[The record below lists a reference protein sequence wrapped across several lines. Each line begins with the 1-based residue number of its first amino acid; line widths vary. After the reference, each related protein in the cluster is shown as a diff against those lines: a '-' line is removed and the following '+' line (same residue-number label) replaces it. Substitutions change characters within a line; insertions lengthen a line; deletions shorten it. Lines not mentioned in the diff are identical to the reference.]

1 MTTQAQVVTTQA
13 QAMTAQTTR
22 DVDPRVNPNVSSLAL
37 RLRDFS
43 RMNPPLPPN
52 FLVTRWKRI
61 PKGLFMRLERYMV
74 LWGCL

>member
-43 RMNPPLPPN
+43 RMNPPSP
-52 FLVTRWKRI
+52 
-61 PKGLFMRLERYMV
+61 
-74 LWGCL
+74 